1 MIHLP
6 NSLFDLPTHTPIHS
20 SIFIHL
26 SIHLSLYLPIHL
38 PTQPSAS
45 LAEVLVENNNLRRT
59 SYIQRVVQGRGQE
72 ETQTQRT
79 EQCTGNQI
87 DTLLARVHPSP
98 NITTHTTSCLF
109 QLLESSW
116 VWEMLVVG
124 ADCSASSPVWNG
136 LRHILSLFCWENEWS
151 GKARKWQ

>member
-6 NSLFDLPTHTPIHS
+6 NSLIHLFFHLPTPTPTHS

-45 LAEVLVENNNLRRT
+45 LAKVLVENNNLRRT

-87 DTLLARVHPSP
+87 DNTAGQGPSIP
-98 NITTHTTSCLF
+98 SITTHTTSCLY
-109 QLLESSW
+109 Q
-116 VWEMLVVG
+116 
-124 ADCSASSPVWNG
+124 
-136 LRHILSLFCWENEWS
+136 
-151 GKARKWQ
+151 